1 MAFAHENDRVPT
13 HVWVEAEVR
22 RLSSEGYGV
31 YVAARGDKTGG
42 MVLQKVSNMKGL
54 CKLMGLQRDLLGK
67 LVWINVLQDEIVEES
82 EADAYIKRAVERDPD
97 LWVLEI
103 EDKNMEVVAGDSIH
117 HPVIFE

>member
-42 MVLQKVSNMKGL
+42 MVLQKVSNMEGF

-103 EDKNMEVVAGDSIH
+103 EDKNMEVVAGDNIH
-117 HPVIFE
+117 HPVLFE